1 MHALDYGE
9 RLASL
14 PVTDATR
21 AVVITRQLRVH
32 GVRARRSGNPES
44 VVMPSHNRNDH
55 TSLDQLTGGAAA
67 RFCARC
73 VGTLH
78 VSNGT
83 AVRLETL
90 REGKYYSLCNTNE
103 LAACWLFLSS
113 TLVTLGIT
121 TVRHA
126 VPTIHGKGAKKC
138 SSERSQACLLYRSG
152 AARTRDV
159 TPHLYKTLS

>member
-44 VVMPSHNRNDH
+44 VVMPSHNSNDH

-83 AVRLETL
+83 AARLETL
-90 REGKYYSLCNTNE
+90 REGKHCSLRNRNE
-103 LAACWLFLSS
+103 LAACWLFLLT

-121 TVRHA
+121 SGTLFLQFTERTQRSALPSVLKHVCSIGVAQPGLWMLRHMS
-126 VPTIHGKGAKKC
+126 I
-138 SSERSQACLLYRSG
+138 
-152 AARTRDV
+152 
-159 TPHLYKTLS
+159 

>member
-1 MHALDYGE
+1 M
-9 RLASL
+9 
-14 PVTDATR
+14 
-21 AVVITRQLRVH
+21 ITRQLRVH

-90 REGKYYSLCNTNE
+90 REGKHCSLCNTNE
-103 LAACWLFLSS
+103 LAACWLFLVVKYVSD
-113 TLVTLGIT
+113 TPNH
-121 TVRHA
+121 VRYA
-126 VPTIHGKGAKKC
+126 VPTVHGKGANKC

-159 TPHLYKTLS
+159 TPHVHRKYS